1 MTISNHYT
9 AEQALSRDLLI
20 LALNGASL
28 YWVRVHGYTV
38 DCPPDQVRAEGVDT
52 TDRSVWIVD
61 LDDMIRAV
69 TKLIQ
74 RPLSCGD
81 AEFVCDVGML
91 TCVGSTLAI
100 ARARN
105 LASVANLPAFEAGGP
120 GYNRLEFEQLIADV
134 VFQVA
139 VHDEVIR

>member
-1 MTISNHYT
+1 MINLSDYT
-9 AEQALSRDLLI
+9 AEQALARDLLI
-20 LALNGASL
+20 TVLNGASL

-61 LDDMIRAV
+61 LDDMTRAV
-69 TKLIQ
+69 TKLIE

-81 AEFVCDVGML
+81 PEFVRDVGML
-91 TCVGSTLAI
+91 TCVSTTLAT
-100 ARARN
+100 ARARS
-105 LASVANLPAFEAGGP
+105 LARVANLLACGAGDS
-120 GYNRLEFEQLIADV
+120 GYDRAEFEQLIADV

-139 VHDEVIR
+139 VNDEVIR